1 VRVSRRELLPR
12 SVYLPADAIAELDR
26 RAAEGSVAVG
36 TLRRQILAWARRLGG
51 TRAFVLDVQSHPD
64 TPHL

>member
-1 VRVSRRELLPR
+1 VRVSQRELLPR

-36 TLRRQILAWARRLGG
+36 TLLRQILGPGSRARSGRPSVASLAARTAW
-51 TRAFVLDVQSHPD
+51 
-64 TPHL
+64 